1 MGTPLFSL
9 VHCTARLT
17 LGKPFYWVDAMAV
30 WRERCDNPSRV
41 EYLLG
46 VDAKDA
52 RALYGVLGQWGSF
65 KLAVNAGR
73 PCAVNAWNTA
83 AAASTGDIIIT
94 VADDYFPP
102 EHWDTQIAE
111 ALNAVVTSWAEW
123 KYAPR
128 PIEYHLKTWEFVLD
142 VDNQDNSHPLLPFT
156 FISRAYYNRLG
167 YLFWPEYY
175 GIGADCD
182 FTEVARRDG
191 VVIDARHLKFEHRH
205 WGRGLREMDEVDRHQ
220 QSAEAEE
227 AHHRVLTRRRAE
239 GFPPLKKP

>member
-17 LGKPFYWVDAMAV
+17 PGKPFYWANTMAV
-30 WRERCDNPSRV
+30 WRERCDDPSRV
-41 EYLLG
+41 EYLLCADKG
-46 VDAKDA
+46 TRITPVDVIQLV
-52 RALYGVLGQWGSF
+52 RLWPNPHSGLICNY
-65 KLAVNAGR
+65 GR
-73 PCAVNAWNTA
+73 PCAVDAWNTA
-83 AAASTGDIIIT
+83 AAASTGEVIIT

-102 EHWDTQIAE
+102 EHWDTQIME
-111 ALNAVVTSWAEW
+111 MVI
-123 KYAPR
+123 APLSKQWT
-128 PIEYHLKTWEFVLD
+128 PNCSKEFVLD
-142 VDNQDNSHPLLPFT
+142 VDNQDNSHLLLPFT

-227 AHHRVLTRRRAE
+227 AHHRVLARRRAE

>member
-9 VHCTARLT
+9 VHCTTRLT
-17 LGKPFYWVDAMAV
+17 PGKPFYWADTMAA
-30 WRERCDNPSRV
+30 WGERCDNSVRV
-41 EYLLG
+41 EYVLC
-46 VDAKDA
+46 VDAEQTMGLDVAPEHYKHQ
-52 RALYGVLGQWGSF
+52 LIGEMVWG
-65 KLAVNAGR
+65 KWQTVMNTGR
-73 PCAVNAWNTA
+73 RCAVDAWNTA
-83 AAASTGDIIIT
+83 AASSTGEIIIT

-102 EHWDTQIAE
+102 EHWDTGIFKLIREECA
-111 ALNAVVTSWAEW
+111 NRGYVD
-123 KYAPR
+123 
-128 PIEYHLKTWEFVLD
+128 HLPEFVLD
-142 VDNQDNSHPLLPFT
+142 VDNQDGSEPLLPFS

-227 AHHRVLTRRRAE
+227 AHHRVLARRRAE

>member
-17 LGKPFYWVDAMAV
+17 PGKPFYWADTMAI
-30 WRERCDNPSRV
+30 WGKCCDNSARV
-41 EYLLG
+41 EYVLCE
-46 VDAKDA
+46 DAEPTTSPA
-52 RALYGVLGQWGSF
+52 AVTEYNNRLIGEMVWG
-65 KLAVNAGR
+65 KWQTVVNTGR
-73 PCAVNAWNTA
+73 QCAVDAWNTA
-83 AAASTGDIIIT
+83 AAASTGDVIIT

-102 EHWDTQIAE
+102 EHWDRELEKVMHPGDSIRE
-111 ALNAVVTSWAEW
+111 F
-123 KYAPR
+123 
-128 PIEYHLKTWEFVLD
+128 EFVLD

-227 AHHRVLTRRRAE
+227 AHHRVLARRRAE
-239 GFPPLKKP
+239 GFPPLRKQ